1 MSKDKQTE
9 REERTI
15 FIVLAIILLIAISII
30 VTWYFTR
37 NKEDKK
43 LKDKKKPETKE
54 VVKKKDD
61 TTEEI
66 AYVEPEVVQTVAAT
80 EETKVEIHAPVIT
93 YGSKINSLLK
103 QYQNGIDLNTE
114 VKVNLESFKNDVTAE
129 DYQGNNV
136 TVETLIVAYMIDGSQ
151 WDISNLDVIPNNAN
165 IDKIVILYTATDND
179 GRVTTKTIELDVNNN
194 IANLQITNE
203 NKNSYILNQK
213 DGEYSLII
221 DQNEEL
227 KLSFYSN
234 NIEKTSI
241 DTININK
248 SELETPYIEGVT
260 VEKDNNDSSANAGKV
275 NITKDVNKLNDN
287 LIIEVD
293 NQTLTINITKVGISE
308 LKIDSQSVTITED
321 GTIENEITAEGA
333 TIGIEL
339 TLTDET
345 SNIKLIK
352 DNKEIA
358 AEKEQNKYKISD
370 IQLNEGQNE
379 FKIVVEN
386 QGITKVYTFTVTYN
400 NPSQSSMSA
409 INLET
414 NFGNE
419 IISLKSNKDMEEPK
433 DEIKKEIDECET
445 NTEEE
450 KVEETELDQNTE
462 LEDTINS
469 LENE

>member
-15 FIVLAIILLIAISII
+15 FIVLAIILLIAIGII

-43 LKDKKKPETKE
+43 LKDKKKPETKQ
-54 VVKKKDD
+54 VIKKEDD

-66 AYVEPEVVQTVAAT
+66 AYVEPEAVQTVATT
-80 EETKVEIHAPVIT
+80 EETKVEIPAPVIT
-93 YGSKINSLLK
+93 YGSEINSLLEK
-103 QYQNGIDLNTE
+103 YQNGIDLNTE

-136 TVETLIVAYMIDGSQ
+136 TVETLIIAYMIDGSQ

-194 IANLQITNE
+194 IANLQIINE
-203 NKNSYILNQK
+203 NKNSYILNQEN
-213 DGEYSLII
+213 GQYNLII
-221 DQNEEL
+221 DKNEEL

-234 NIEKTSI
+234 NIKETTIDDKPIIQSEHDSI
-241 DTININK
+241 T
-248 SELETPYIEGVT
+248 YIDDVDVT
-260 VEKDNNDSSANAGKV
+260 EEENNSNAGTVTYSKSAGDLSETLKIAVNGQEATISVKTVDTSLKDDKLQVIPSEEESQDVQLNEDKTTLEYTTEKKSIKV
-275 NITKDVNKLNDN
+275 NITLTDGTSKYTLFKND
-287 LIIEVD
+287 IEVD
-293 NQTLTINITKVGISE
+293 P
-308 LKIDSQSVTITED
+308 
-321 GTIENEITAEGA
+321 EN
-333 TIGIEL
+333 
-339 TLTDET
+339 
-345 SNIKLIK
+345 
-352 DNKEIA
+352 
-358 AEKEQNKYKISD
+358 
-370 IQLNEGQNE
+370 IQLDDKENI

-386 QGITKVYTFTVTYN
+386 QGIKKEYTLTIIYN

-414 NFGNE
+414 NFENE

-433 DEIKKEIDECET
+433 EEIEEEIDECET

>member
-1 MSKDKQTE
+1 MSKDKETE

-15 FIVLAIILLIAISII
+15 FIVLAIILLIAIGII

-54 VVKKKDD
+54 VVKKEDD

-66 AYVEPEVVQTVAAT
+66 AYVEPEVVQTVATT
-80 EETKVEIHAPVIT
+80 EETKVEIPAPVIT
-93 YGSKINSLLK
+93 YGSEINSLLK
-103 QYQNGIDLNTE
+103 QYQNGIDLSTTN
-114 VKVNLESFKNDVTAE
+114 VNLDDFKNDVTAE

-151 WDISNLDVIPNNAN
+151 WNITNEPNIQITAS
-165 IDKIVILYTATDND
+165 IDKIVISYKATDND
-179 GRVTTKTIELDVNNN
+179 GRVTTKTIVLDVNNN

-203 NKNSYILNQK
+203 NKQLKQEK
-213 DGEYSLII
+213 GQYSLII
-221 DQNEEL
+221 DQNEKLE
-227 KLSFYSN
+227 LSFYSN
-234 NIEKTSI
+234 NIKETSI
-241 DTININK
+241 DNKNINQSDQETSYIEDVIVKVDENDSNAGTVTYSKSVKDLDETLTIN
-248 SELETPYIEGVT
+248 V
-260 VEKDNNDSSANAGKV
+260 NNQ
-275 NITKDVNKLNDN
+275 I
-287 LIIEVD
+287 
-293 NQTLTINITKVGISE
+293 LTINITKVGINE
-308 LKIDSQSVTITED
+308 LKIDSKPVTIKED
-321 GTIENEITAEGA
+321 GTIEEITAEGT

-345 SNIKLIK
+345 SNMKLIK
-352 DNKEIA
+352 DNEEIA

-370 IQLNEGQNE
+370 IQLNEGQNKFE
-379 FKIVVEN
+379 IVVEN
-386 QGITKVYTFTVTYN
+386 QGIKKEYTFIVTYN
-400 NPSQSSMSA
+400 NPSPSSMSA

-433 DEIKKEIDECET
+433 EEIKEEIDECET